1 MIPMTVQFFFEE
13 SQAVWLY
20 DASKKVG
27 VCSKLTCKWKGPYII
42 SKKIDDI
49 TFLKILKAKRQ
60 SVSH

>member
-1 MIPMTVQFFFEE
+1 M
-13 SQAVWLY
+13 WLY